1 MIDRLSGLLV
11 DCDLT
16 QAVIDVNGVGYAVLI
31 PMSTYD
37 KLPHAGSEVKL
48 LIHMHVRE
56 DALQLFGFADETQR
70 RLFRLLITVSGI
82 GCRLAL
88 NVLSCM
94 SVESFCRT
102 VLDGDIKL
110 LTRVNGLGKRSAERL
125 IVELREKVA
134 EIEPAAAYPSAKGG
148 DTSIVNRAEARDA
161 IAALE
166 TLGFKSDKARKTVQ
180 AICVEAGDSGI
191 KAEDLIRKALKAL
204 NS

>member
-1 MIDRLSGLLV
+1 MIDRLSGKLV
-11 DCDLT
+11 ECDLT
-16 QAVIDVNGVGYAVLI
+16 AAVVDVHGVGYAVLI

-37 KLPHAGSEVKL
+37 KLSRVGTDVQL
-48 LIHMHVRE
+48 LTHLYVRE
-56 DALQLFGFADETQR
+56 DAMQLFGFATENER
-70 RLFRLLITVSGI
+70 RLFRLLITVSGV

-102 VLDGDIKL
+102 IMDGDTKQ

-125 IVELREKVA
+125 VVELREKVA
-134 EIEPAAAYPSAKGG
+134 EIEPRAAYPAAGD
-148 DTSIVNRAEARDA
+148 DTSQVATREAQDA

-180 AICVEAGDSGI
+180 SICAEAGDGEV